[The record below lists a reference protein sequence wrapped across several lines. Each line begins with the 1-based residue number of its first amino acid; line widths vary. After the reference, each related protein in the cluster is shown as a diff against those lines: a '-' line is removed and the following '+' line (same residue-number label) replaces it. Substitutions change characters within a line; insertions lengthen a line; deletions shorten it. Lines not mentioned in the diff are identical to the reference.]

1 MSDLISR
8 KSAIE
13 AIRDIGNNPL
23 LSYSE
28 VMDAL
33 AHVPAEES
41 IRWIPCSER
50 LPDKSDD
57 YICRTQFGRIWTL
70 TYSVKY
76 KAFNVSDRSKD
87 KKHEIKVIAWM
98 PLPEYKGGKE

>member
-13 AIRDIGNNPL
+13 VVRDIGDNSL
-23 LSYSE
+23 LSYSD

-57 YICRTQFGRIWTL
+57 YICCTRSKSICTL
-70 TYSVKY
+70 PYSVKY
-76 KAFNVSDRSKD
+76 KAFNVLDRSKD